1 MLILVLNSG
10 SSSVKYQLYDM
21 PREICL
27 AKGIVEK
34 IGEARPSL
42 TYHPRAKKQT
52 KITVKAPNHNAAVK
66 LAVQSLL
73 QRRRGV
79 ISSVNEINALGHRV
93 VHGGEKFK
101 QSTLIN
107 GAVIRAIKKYS
118 RLAPLHNP
126 PNLAGI
132 YACKRLLPQ
141 VSQAAVFDTAFHQ
154 SMPIYAYLYGLP
166 FNIYK
171 RYGIRRYGFHGT
183 SHRYV
188 ASKAADILG
197 KDFGSLKIIT
207 CHLGNGCSI
216 TAVNKGKS
224 VDTSMGFTPLE
235 GLVMG
240 TRCGDI
246 DPAAVLYLMNK
257 KRLSL
262 KQIGKL
268 LNKSSGLLGLSG
280 KSNDMRDILS
290 LVHKGNKRAKIALEV
305 FIYRIKKYISAY
317 IGVMNGC
324 DAIVFS
330 AGIGENV
337 PYIRKRIR
345 RELSSL
351 LGKFNI
357 RILVI
362 CTNEE
367 LMIARDT
374 YQLVLKNPKSETL
387 NSKRKKSK
395 VKR

>member
-73 QRRRGV
+73 QRRWGV

-107 GAVIRAIKKYS
+107 GAVIRAIKEYS

-141 VSQAAVFDTAFHQ
+141 ISQVAVFDTAFHQ
-154 SMPIYAYLYGLP
+154 SMPVYAYLYGLP
-166 FNIYK
+166 FGIYK
-171 RYGIRRYGFHGT
+171 RYAIRRYGFHGT
-183 SHRYV
+183 SHRYI

-197 KDFGSLKIIT
+197 KALGSLKIIT

-246 DPAAVLYLMNK
+246 DPAAVLYLMDK

-262 KQIGKL
+262 KQIGEL

-324 DAIVFS
+324 DALVFS

-337 PYIRKRIR
+337 PYIRKRIC

-351 LGKFNI
+351 LNKFKI

-362 CTNEE
+362 RTNEE

-374 YQLVLKNPKSETL
+374 YRLV
-387 NSKRKKSK
+387 R
-395 VKR
+395 